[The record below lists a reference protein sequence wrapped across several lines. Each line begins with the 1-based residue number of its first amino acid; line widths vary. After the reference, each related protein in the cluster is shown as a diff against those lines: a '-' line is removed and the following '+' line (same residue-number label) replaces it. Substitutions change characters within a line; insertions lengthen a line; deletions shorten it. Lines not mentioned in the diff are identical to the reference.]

1 MTNTNHLSDLWEH
14 TIVKVFKHDSKSELG
29 LMFKQWIIFNK
40 LETFNSILKYP
51 IDDFTPSGN
60 LCYMNKHGDI
70 LPYTPMKKIFN
81 LRWYIQHLMDENED
95 EAQNPLS
102 ECKFMKYVI
111 HHRHPMTPEQLKQK
125 PFEEIF
131 KNQHEKVD
139 TEEGESNEEEEEF
152 TTSEKLT
159 KDEYSTFSD
168 MSRQDSTSHINVH
181 DTQDEQISH
190 TPETLQIHNTYITT
204 MHDIDD
210 LIHDE
215 NNTSEDEN
223 IIEIE
228 TYEDYGEKIHETE
241 ESIPVETSQVLT
253 VFNKTI
259 HHEDDSS
266 DDKSVIEIESP
277 EENREQE
284 IGKQDK
290 LLTTK
295 FQIEIENRKV
305 EGLITYSTD
314 QQIFK
319 FKVNSWGVNIEF
331 TLYELKCTIHAI
343 LQHMGFYH
351 TTDNPCVMMRANHET
366 KSCEYIIFHQNE
378 LYIAS
383 STLQEILHIVKE
395 KYNIKINSNDYLG
408 SDFPYDP
415 GGTMICCLQFQ
426 LDTHQITYQ
435 HYIHKISSSQALH
448 T

>member
-1 MTNTNHLSDLWEH
+1 MTDTNHLCHLWEH

-40 LETFNSILKYP
+40 LETFNSILNYP

-60 LCYMNKHGDI
+60 LCYMNEHGDI

-102 ECKFMKYVI
+102 EENWIKQNNCKFMKYVI

-125 PFEEIF
+125 PFEKIF

-152 TTSEKLT
+152 TTSEEMT
-159 KDEYSTFSD
+159 EDEYSIFSH
-168 MSRQDSTSHINVH
+168 MSNQNSESDISV
-181 DTQDEQISH
+181 DETQHKENSY
-190 TPETLQIHNTYITT
+190 TPETLENNTT

-228 TYEDYGEKIHETE
+228 TIEDYGEKIHETE
-241 ESIPVETSQVLT
+241 KLIPVETSQVLT

-290 LLTTK
+290 LLTTT

-331 TLYELKCTIHAI
+331 TLYELKYAIHAI

-351 TTDNPCVMMRANHET
+351 TTENPCVIMRANNKT
-366 KSCEYIIFHQNE
+366 KSCECIIIHQDE
-378 LYIAS
+378 LYITS

-395 KYNIKINSNDYLG
+395 KYNIKINSTVYQE

-415 GGTMICCLQFQ
+415 GGTMIC
-426 LDTHQITYQ
+426 
-435 HYIHKISSSQALH
+435 
-448 T
+448 

>member
-1 MTNTNHLSDLWEH
+1 MTDTNHLCHLWEH
-14 TIVKVFKHDSKSELG
+14 TIVKVFKHDPESELG
-29 LMFKQWIIFNK
+29 IMFKQWIIFNK
-40 LETFNSILKYP
+40 LENFNSILNYP

-102 ECKFMKYVI
+102 EENWMNQNNCKFMKYVI

-152 TTSEKLT
+152 TTSEEMT
-159 KDEYSTFSD
+159 EDEYSTFSD
-168 MSRQDSTSHINVH
+168 MSKQDSESAVNV
-181 DTQDEQISH
+181 DETQHQENSY
-190 TPETLQIHNTYITT
+190 TPETLQNNTT
-204 MHDIDD
+204 MHDKDNS
-210 LIHDE
+210 IHDE
-215 NNTSEDEN
+215 YDTLEN
-223 IIEIE
+223 EYIIEIE
-228 TYEDYGEKIHETE
+228 TIEDYGEKIHETE
-241 ESIPVETSQVLT
+241 ESISTETSQVLI
-253 VFNKTI
+253 VFNKAI

-290 LLTTK
+290 LLTTT
-295 FQIEIENRKV
+295 FHIEIENRKV

-351 TTDNPCVMMRANHET
+351 TTENPCVMMRAKHNT
-366 KSCEYIIFHQNE
+366 KSCECIIIHQDE

-395 KYNIKINSNDYLG
+395 KYNIKINSNVYQG

-415 GGTMICCLQFQ
+415 GGTMIC
-426 LDTHQITYQ
+426 
-435 HYIHKISSSQALH
+435 
-448 T
+448 